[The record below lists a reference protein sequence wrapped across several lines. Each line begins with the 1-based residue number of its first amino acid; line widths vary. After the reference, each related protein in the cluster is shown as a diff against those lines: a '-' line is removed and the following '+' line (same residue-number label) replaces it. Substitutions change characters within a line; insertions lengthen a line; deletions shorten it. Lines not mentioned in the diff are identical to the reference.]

1 MNEVEEHY
9 QYYIKNFIDLLKS
22 TWVLGAAQD
31 GDDVGSVR
39 RLAEAVAEN
48 LETMMA
54 SSPGNPNKNVQ
65 SGEEKVDMLDFVIT

>member
-22 TWVLGAAQD
+22 TWVLGAAN
-31 GDDVGSVR
+31 GNDVDSVR

-48 LETMMA
+48 LETMMT
-54 SSPGNPNKNVQ
+54 SSPGNTNKNVQ
-65 SGEEKVDMLDFVIT
+65 LGEEKVDMLDFVIT